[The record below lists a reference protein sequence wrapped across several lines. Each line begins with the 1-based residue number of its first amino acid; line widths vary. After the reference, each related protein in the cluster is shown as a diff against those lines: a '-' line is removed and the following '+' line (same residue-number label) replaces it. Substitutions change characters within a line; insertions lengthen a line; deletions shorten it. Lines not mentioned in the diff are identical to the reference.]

1 MVEPMLR
8 VIDLDQYLVMK
19 EKDIVQVFIFLLD
32 GEYSHLGE
40 NTSLFY
46 GFNYP
51 VYLVRM
57 TEDEFHSMDIS
68 VHPKVF
74 CTKDGK
80 EFFELNGIP
89 TARFLKHKMKSP
101 NKSK

>member
-1 MVEPMLR
+1 MR
-8 VIDLDQYLVMK
+8 VVDLDQYLLLK
-19 EKDIVQVFIFLLD
+19 EKDCIQVFIFLLE

-46 GFNYP
+46 DIGFP
-51 VYLVRM
+51 VFIVRM
-57 TEDEFHSMDIS
+57 TEDNFNSMDIS

-74 CTKDGK
+74 CTKVGR

-89 TARFLKHKMKSP
+89 NAKFLNHKMKTSI
-101 NKSK
+101 KRLAL

>member
-1 MVEPMLR
+1 MVEHMLR
-8 VIDLDQYLVMK
+8 VIDLDQYLLLK
-19 EKDIVQVFIFLLD
+19 EKDIVQVFIFLLEE
-32 GEYSHLGE
+32 EYSHLND

-46 GFNYP
+46 DFSYP

-68 VHPKVF
+68 VHPKIF
-74 CTKDGK
+74 CTKKGK

-89 TARFLKHKMKSP
+89 TAKFLKHKMKSP
-101 NKSK
+101 AKK